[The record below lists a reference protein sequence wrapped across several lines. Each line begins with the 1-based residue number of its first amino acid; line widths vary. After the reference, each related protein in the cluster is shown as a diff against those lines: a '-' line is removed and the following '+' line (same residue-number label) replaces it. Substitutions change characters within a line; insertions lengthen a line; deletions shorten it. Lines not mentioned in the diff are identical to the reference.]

1 MTAAVLEA
9 LNSISVKTVPEPACG
24 DDEAMLEV
32 NACAVCGSDIR
43 IFHYGNDRV
52 KPPTV
57 IGHEIAGRI
66 VKAGRAVTRVKE
78 GQRIALGADVPCGV
92 CKWCTSDMGTN
103 CAINYAIGYQFP
115 GGFQQRMV
123 LNATTLNYGPVTP
136 IPDGLSYCGSGHRR
150 APGMRVERTGACE
163 VRHRQ
168 KHLHHRPGAHRLHDA
183 GALPGVRRLESVCC
197 PAFAASA
204 WRWRGSSCPE
214 ARFIATEEENL
225 VDTVMKETGGEG
237 VDLVITTAGSVQA
250 HEDAIRMVAHRG
262 YVNLF
267 GGLKNQPKLSFDSNL
282 IHYKECFVMGSH
294 GSLPRHHRVAVDL
307 IERGAVHAK
316 KYLSAMFPLEKTAEA
331 FAYHESRAG
340 LKVIVAPARGEGGV
354 GMSAPRGRRRPRSRA
369 AREPPCASPPP

>member
-1 MTAAVLEA
+1 MKAAVLEA
-9 LNSISVKTVPEPACG
+9 LNSISVKTIPEPACG
-24 DDEAMLEV
+24 DDEAILEV

-66 VKAGRAVTRVKE
+66 IKTGRSVTRVKV
-78 GQRIALGADVPCGV
+78 GQRIALGADVPCGI
-92 CKWCTSDMGTN
+92 CKWCTADRGTN
-103 CAINYAIGYQFP
+103 CSINYAIGYQFP
-115 GGFQQRMV
+115 GGFQQRML
-123 LNATTLNYGPVTP
+123 LNAITLNYGPVTP
-136 IPDGLSYCGSGHRR
+136 IPDSLSCAEAAIAEPLGCALNGLELAKFGIGKSICIIGLGPIGCMMLELS
-150 APGMRVERTGACE
+150 RVFGASK
-163 VRHRQ
+163 VFAAQRS
-168 KHLHHRPGAHRLHDA
+168 KA
-183 GALPGVRRLESVCC
+183 RLEM
-197 PAFAASA
+197 ARQFL
-204 WRWRGSSCPE
+204 PE

-225 VDTVMKETGGEG
+225 VDTIMKETDGEG
-237 VDLVITTAGSVQA
+237 VDLAITTAGSVQA

-267 GGLKNQPKLSFDSNL
+267 GGLKNQPKLTFDSNL

-307 IERGAVHAK
+307 IARGAVSAK

-340 LKVIVAPARGEGGV
+340 LKVIVAPNGEK
-354 GMSAPRGRRRPRSRA
+354 A
-369 AREPPCASPPP
+369 AQE